1 MYSIGIY
8 LYALIVRLVAAF
20 GHRKARAMVRG
31 QHDTWRILREK
42 INPNE
47 RYIWFHAASLG
58 EFEQG
63 LPLIE
68 RLRRE
73 HPSRKILLTFFSPS
87 GYEVRKD
94 YKGADVVC
102 YLPFDSPTAARR
114 FIKLARPEMAFFIK
128 YEFWRNYID
137 VLFKKSIPIYSVS
150 SIFRPGQIF
159 FRWYGRKYARCLRR
173 ITHFFVQ
180 NERSV
185 ELLRSIGVTDNV
197 TIVGDTRFDR
207 VIDIRNIAKSLP
219 IVEQF
224 AQAQDGAPQP
234 FVLVAGSSWQP
245 DEDILL
251 DYVNRHPEIR
261 LVIAPHVVNDT
272 HIQEIEQKLTTPALR
287 YSKATPQNVQNY
299 RVLIIDGY
307 GLLSSIYRY
316 ATVAYVGGGF
326 GVGIHNVPEAAV
338 YGIPV
343 IIGPNHQRFAE
354 AVALMENGGCKSIE
368 NAEDFTAIMDDFL
381 ANPSHVTAAGS
392 AAGHYINQNAGA
404 TPVIYQ
410 HVFAQALT

>member
-1 MYSIGIY
+1 MYSLGIY
-8 LYALIVRLVAAF
+8 LYALLVRLVAAL

-42 INPNE
+42 IDPTA
-47 RYIWFHAASLG
+47 RYVWFHAASLG

-73 HPSRKILLTFFSPS
+73 QPSRKILLTFFSPS

-114 FIKLARPEMAFFIK
+114 FIKWARPEMAFFIK

-137 VLFKKSIPIYSVS
+137 VLSKKSIPIYSVS

-185 ELLRSIGVTDNV
+185 ELLRTIGVQDNV

-207 VIDIRNIAKSLP
+207 VIDIRNNARPLP
-219 IVEQF
+219 LVEQF
-224 AQAQDGAPQP
+224 TRAKEDSNAAP

-251 DYVNRHPEIR
+251 DYVNRHPDLR
-261 LVIAPHVVNDT
+261 LVIAPHVVNDA

-287 YSKATPQNVQNY
+287 YSQATLENVDNY

-354 AVALMENGGCKSIE
+354 AVALIANGGCKSIE
-368 NAEDFTAIMDDFL
+368 NAEDFSVIMDDFL
-381 ANPSHVTAAGS
+381 ENPAHIAQAGS
-392 AAGHYINQNAGA
+392 AAGDYIHQNAGA

-410 HVFAQALT
+410 HVFPQA

>member
-73 HPSRKILLTFFSPS
+73 QPARKILLTFFSPS

-185 ELLRSIGVTDNV
+185 KLLRSIGVTDNV

-224 AQAQDGAPQP
+224 SQAQDGAPQP

-251 DYVNRHPEIR
+251 DYVNHHPEIR
-261 LVIAPHVVNDT
+261 LVIAPHVVNEA

-381 ANPSHVTAAGS
+381 ENPSHITAAGS